1 MIMTSLSSQI
11 TINSNH
17 SEMVIKVTVTKSTE
31 GIVIP
36 AHYITLHL
44 DDQRKKVDVIYF

>member
-31 GIVIP
+31 GIP